1 MSNKS
6 LTHCRILVTRP
17 ETSAKELCDLIEA
30 AGGTAIHF
38 PVLRIIAIEP
48 NLIADEFGQITNPDI
63 VIFVS
68 KNAVKHGLN
77 ILGIEKSKLAAIG
90 PTTVAAIQEQKL
102 TVHID
107 PGNKFDSEN
116 LLNHAAMQNVENR
129 NILIV
134 RGQSGREILGK
145 TLQKR
150 GAKVSYISVYKR
162 EHNKLPRKQIAALD
176 TAWQADNID
185 YVTVLSVATMES
197 LVNQL
202 MPTSVKL
209 LHRTMLV
216 APSTRVIKK
225 ASALL
230 PGIKALLSTG
240 PRATD
245 IVETIQRHQQR
256 ELHK

>member
-1 MSNKS
+1 MNKKS
-6 LTHCRILVTRP
+6 LAHCRILVTRP
-17 ETSAKELCDLIEA
+17 ETSSKELCDLIEA
-30 AGGTAIHF
+30 AGGTAIRF
-38 PVLRIIAIEP
+38 PVLKIIAREP
-48 NLIADEFGQITNPDI
+48 NLIAYEFRQLTNPDI

-107 PGNKFDSEN
+107 PGDKFDSEN
-116 LLNHAAMQNVENR
+116 LLNHKAMRNVENR

-150 GAKVSYISVYKR
+150 GAKVSYISVYRR
-162 EHNKLPRKQIAALD
+162 EHNKMPRKQIAALD

-185 YVTVLSVATMES
+185 YVTVFSVATMNS

-202 MPTSVKL
+202 MSTSVKL

-216 APSTRVIKK
+216 APSNRVIKK
-225 ASALL
+225 ASALI

-245 IVETIQRHQQR
+245 IVDTIQRHQQQ
-256 ELHK
+256 EQHK

>member
-1 MSNKS
+1 VKNKS
-6 LTHCRILVTRP
+6 LAHCRILVTRP
-17 ETSAKELCDLIEA
+17 ETSSNELCDLIEA
-30 AGGTAIHF
+30 AGGKAIRF
-38 PVLRIIAIEP
+38 PVLKIIGREP
-48 NLIADEFGQITNPDI
+48 NLIAYEFRQLTNPDI

-77 ILGIEKSKLAAIG
+77 TLGIKKSKLAAIG
-90 PTTVAAIQEQKL
+90 PATAAAIQKQKL

-107 PGNKFDSEN
+107 PGDKFDSEN
-116 LLNHAAMQNVENR
+116 LLKHRAMQNIENR

-134 RGQSGREILGK
+134 RGQSGREILGE

-162 EHNKLPRKQIAALD
+162 ELNKLPRNQRAALD
-176 TAWQADNID
+176 TAWQENNID
-185 YVTVLSVATMES
+185 YVTILSVATVES
-197 LVNQL
+197 LVSQL

-209 LHRTMLV
+209 LHKTTLV
-216 APSTRVIKK
+216 APSSRVIKT

-245 IVETIQRHQQR
+245 IVDTIQRHQQR
-256 ELHK
+256 ERHK